1 MALYIDSFYT
11 EYLMLEVVYDE
22 SYIKFFMLIV
32 IVLSVI
38 MLSVTTPNKPRVS
51 PIHPRALG
59 KVALVL
65 DDREKSHKGSDTLG

>member
-1 MALYIDSFYT
+1 
-11 EYLMLEVVYDE
+11 MLEVVYAE
-22 SYIKFFMLIV
+22 YYIKSFMLFV

-38 MLSVTTPNKPRVS
+38 MLSVMTPNKTRVS
-51 PIHPRALG
+51 PIHPRVLG